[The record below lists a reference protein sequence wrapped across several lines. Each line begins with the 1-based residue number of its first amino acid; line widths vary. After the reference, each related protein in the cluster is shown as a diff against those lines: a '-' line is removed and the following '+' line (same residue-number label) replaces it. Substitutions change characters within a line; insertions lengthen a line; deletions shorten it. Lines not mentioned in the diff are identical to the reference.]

1 MIKLEL
7 THDEAELLHKILD
20 GYLGELAVEMAA
32 NGIEDFTGILQK
44 EDRAVQTMLRHLKEQ
59 GIGILTQDQVGEYE

>member
-7 THDEAELLHKILD
+7 THNEAELLHKILD
-20 GYLGELAVEMAA
+20 CYRGELAVEMAA

-44 EDRAVQTMLRHLKEQ
+44 EDTAVQTMLQYLKDQ
-59 GIGILTQDQVGEYE
+59 GIGILTEDQVGEYE

>member
-7 THDEAELLHKILD
+7 THAEAELLHKILD

-44 EDRAVQTMLRHLKEQ
+44 EDKQVQRMLGHLKEQ
-59 GIGILTQDQVGEYE
+59 GIGILTEDQVGEYE

>member
-7 THDEAELLHKILD
+7 AHDEAELLHKILD
-20 GYLGELAVEMAA
+20 CYLSELAVEMAA

-44 EDRAVQTMLRHLKEQ
+44 EDQSVQKMLSHLKEQ
-59 GIGILTQDQVGEYE
+59 GIGILTKDQVGEYE

>member
-7 THDEAELLHKILD
+7 THDEAELLHKVLD
-20 GYLGELAVEMAA
+20 CYLGELAIEMAA

-44 EDRAVQTMLRHLKEQ
+44 EDKSVQTMLRHLKEQ
-59 GIGILTQDQVGEYE
+59 GIGILTEDQVGEYE